1 MPMLNF
7 GGKKMLI
14 FPAQSHAY
22 HFHRYEFNVIY

>member
-14 FPAQSHAY
+14 LQLNILLH
-22 HFHRYEFNVIY
+22 VIYSLLRLKD